1 MNKGINILLAFFLIP
16 LFALAIVIGFDLNVF
31 GIIEGIEMPFISE
44 IYIGAAAFVGILLGI
59 RATQRWLGIRLLQKS
74 AKFIWLQPMSKERI
88 SRVRLYLFL
97 ENSYLLFIGI
107 YFVKISPYT
116 TILGWVCIA
125 GFIEAFLFLFFRS
138 KAKFMKVGLTKKA
151 LIVGDRDVK
160 FYYFVGLRK
169 ISVLQ
174 DSVYLEYKEN
184 LTLSFPINAIEQHNM
199 NSFKT
204 SFLETI
210 NTDKVFVSE
219 KFKEL

>member
-31 GIIEGIEMPFISE
+31 GIIEGIETPFISE

-59 RATQRWLGIRLLQKS
+59 RATQRWMGIRLLQQTS
-74 AKFIWLQPMSKERI
+74 KFIWIKPMSKERI

-97 ENSYLLFIGI
+97 ENSYLLFIGV
-107 YFVKISPYT
+107 YFTLISPYT
-116 TILGWVCIA
+116 VVLGWVCIG
-125 GFIEAFLFLFFRS
+125 GFTEALLFFLLRS
-138 KAKFMKVGLTKKA
+138 NTKYMKVGLTKKA

-184 LTLSFPINAIEQHNM
+184 LTLSFPINAIEQNEM
-199 NSFKT
+199 SNFKT
-204 SFLETI
+204 SFLDTI
-210 NTDKVFVSE
+210 NKDKVFVSE